1 MNWVKHIVVALAA
14 VLVAA
19 GPALSCCFPGHGPGV
34 AEAASAVGVSQHHTT
49 GISTDAQP
57 PCHGMGG
64 DTQHAPSLTDPIK
77 GDPAHDDQP
86 CPGCDDCAAMTA
98 QKQAHAVAVTT
109 EHDITPET
117 VAVLSVTPDQS
128 SLPTLVRGYR
138 PPSTA
143 PPCVRTPVALKQILI
158 I

>member
-1 MNWVKHIVVALAA
+1 
-14 VLVAA
+14 
-19 GPALSCCFPGHGPGV
+19 
-34 AEAASAVGVSQHHTT
+34 
-49 GISTDAQP
+49 
-57 PCHGMGG
+57 
-64 DTQHAPSLTDPIK
+64 
-77 GDPAHDDQP
+77 
-86 CPGCDDCAAMTA
+86 MTA

-117 VAVLSVTPDQS
+117 VAVLSAMPEQS

-143 PPCVRTPVALKQILI
+143 PPQVRTPVSLKQILI